1 MTTTPDRRRDDIDW
15 LRVLAM
21 LVVFVFHC
29 GRFFNNEDWHVKNLQ
44 TSYIMTLSLDI
55 VSQWMMPLFFVLSGI
70 SSYYALGYQNPAR
83 YIRSRIKRLVV
94 PLIFGVFVVIAPL
107 QVYLE
112 RVSHSQFQGSFLRFY
127 PHYFQ
132 GWYGL
137 GGNFAWMG
145 IHLWYLEILFVFS
158 LIMLPLSICLRW
170 NTGGAL
176 LSKTAAALGKPGCI
190 FLLAIPVAIMEYVA
204 NFPALRPTL
213 LGIRAFGGWSLL
225 PYLVFFSLGYVIAAE
240 ARFRATIEKQRIA
253 AITVGITVTLIGFY
267 LVESGYPIADWFAAI
282 LRGLNAWAWL
292 IAILGFGS
300 RYLNFSNRFLEY
312 ANEAVL
318 PFYILHQTVILAT
331 GYYIVRLHLPI
342 AAKFFII
349 VTVSLVTI
357 LGLYDVL
364 VKRVNVLRFL
374 FGMKLILP
382 SRFST

>member
-1 MTTTPDRRRDDIDW
+1 MTTTPHRRRNDIDW

-21 LVVFVFHC
+21 LVVFTFHC

-44 TSYIMTLSLDI
+44 TSYTVTISLAI
-55 VSQWMMPLFFVLSGI
+55 VSQWMMPLFFVLSGM
-70 SSYYALGYQNPAR
+70 SSYYALGYKKPAR
-83 YIRSRIKRLVV
+83 YVRSRFKRLVV
-94 PLIFGVFVVIAPL
+94 PLIFGIFVIIAPL

-127 PHYFQ
+127 PHYFH

-145 IHLWYLEILFVFS
+145 VHLWYLEILFVFS
-158 LIMLPLSICLRW
+158 LIMLPLFICLRS
-170 NTGGAL
+170 NTGAAL
-176 LSKTAAALGKPGCI
+176 LSRTAAVLGKPGCI
-190 FLLAIPVAIMEYVA
+190 FLVAIPVAIMECVA
-204 NFPALRPTL
+204 NIPALRPTP

-240 ARFRATIEKQRIA
+240 ARFSAATEKHRIA
-253 AITVGITVTLIGFY
+253 ALTVGIAVTLIGFY
-267 LVESGYPIADWFAAI
+267 LVESRYPIADWVAAI

-300 RYLNFSNRFLEY
+300 RYLNFSNRFLKY

-318 PFYILHQTVILAT
+318 PFYILHQTVILAI

-342 AAKFFII
+342 AVKFFII
-349 VTVSLVTI
+349 ATGSFVAI

-364 VKRVNVLRFL
+364 VKRINMLRFL
-374 FGMKLILP
+374 FGMKLIAP
-382 SRFST
+382 S